1 MPHLDL
7 LQDLVVL
14 FASGAVGV
22 LLFQRARLPPLLGY
36 LLTGVVIGPSGL
48 GLIAAASQVQALAE
62 VGVILLLFTIGLQF
76 SLDDLARLRR
86 TVLLGGAVQVAATI
100 LLTAV
105 IVRLLG
111 ASWSWAIFLGMLV
124 SLSSSTLI
132 LRLFSDRGE
141 LDSLPARATIGVALF
156 QDFSIVPM
164 VLAVPLLTG
173 GGSPAR
179 VAGTMLVALAIVAG
193 TLLAARKVVPPLL
206 ERVVATR
213 QREAFLLVV
222 IVLCLGAAWAAASVG
237 LSLALGAFVA
247 GLVISESE
255 YSYQALGEIL
265 PLREIFISLF
275 FVSVGMLL
283 DLRVVAARPAS
294 LAAALAVV
302 VVLKAAVATGAVLLV
317 GHALRTALL
326 AGVALA
332 QIGEF
337 SFVLAAEGARAG
349 LLDAA
354 WTQLFLATTVGS
366 MMVMP
371 LLLAAV
377 PRLADALERRVPT
390 ALRHEARRSGLTGP
404 AGDAADEVPSGHVII
419 VGYGMNGRTLARV
432 LAQNEIPF
440 VVVEVNPE
448 VVRAERARGRHVF
461 YGDATRPEVLRPAG
475 IATARALVVAIS
487 DAAATRCVV
496 SVARPANP
504 RLHIVVRTRYVSE
517 IAELDAL
524 GADDVVAEEF
534 ETSIEIFSRV
544 LLKYAVSRADVEHSA
559 SEVRKD
565 AYEVLRLT
573 AASRLRAGDGAPPPT
588 AG

>member
-7 LQDLVVL
+7 LRDLVVL

-36 LLTGVVIGPSGL
+36 LLTGVVIGPAGL

-86 TVLLGGAVQVAATI
+86 TVLLGGAVQVAVTI

-111 ASWSWAIFLGMLV
+111 ASWSWAVFLGMLV

-294 LAAALAVV
+294 L
-302 VVLKAAVATGAVLLV
+302 G
-317 GHALRTALL
+317 
-326 AGVALA
+326 
-332 QIGEF
+332 
-337 SFVLAAEGARAG
+337 
-349 LLDAA
+349 
-354 WTQLFLATTVGS
+354 
-366 MMVMP
+366 
-371 LLLAAV
+371 
-377 PRLADALERRVPT
+377 
-390 ALRHEARRSGLTGP
+390 RRS
-404 AGDAADEVPSGHVII
+404 AWS
-419 VGYGMNGRTLARV
+419 
-432 LAQNEIPF
+432 
-440 VVVEVNPE
+440 
-448 VVRAERARGRHVF
+448 
-461 YGDATRPEVLRPAG
+461 
-475 IATARALVVAIS
+475 S
-487 DAAATRCVV
+487 C
-496 SVARPANP
+496 
-504 RLHIVVRTRYVSE
+504 
-517 IAELDAL
+517 
-524 GADDVVAEEF
+524 
-534 ETSIEIFSRV
+534 
-544 LLKYAVSRADVEHSA
+544 
-559 SEVRKD
+559 
-565 AYEVLRLT
+565 
-573 AASRLRAGDGAPPPT
+573 
-588 AG
+588 